1 MKQVP
6 SLYSPE
12 FFKATRNYRAM
23 LSENFMRLL
32 KSLHEKVPAEVF
44 SFALEIGNILYRERY
59 PERDL
64 MAGMVCSAGMTA
76 QEELQP
82 EDRQKARL
90 AWEILEGNKPVLS
103 EANEI
108 KQAALDIASL
118 IGAEF
123 IRARETYSLTLIS
136 KENAG
141 EFLNRCR
148 AFMAQVKEGK
158 FYPLLKKRVNDL
170 SYGLGFYDPQKDD
183 EGSIYEL
190 KMPAGEAAK
199 AIRSLISL
207 AGFYSCEAQEGTDWQ
222 HEAPFMH
229 CFVRSFP
236 WQEDK
241 LLRLMQLIGAHYSQA
256 CIKKV
261 GAESRRALDGWH
273 RLTLTVHFKSQI
285 FGRQK
290 ALQLLEPD
298 NFSDPWPTLL
308 SLV

>member
-1 MKQVP
+1 MKLVP

-32 KSLHEKVPAEVF
+32 KSLHEKVPADVF

-59 PERDL
+59 SERDQ
-64 MAGMVCSAGMTA
+64 MAGMVCAAGMTA

-90 AWEILEGNKPVLS
+90 AWEILEGNEPVLS

-141 EFLNRCR
+141 DFLKRWR

-183 EGSIYEL
+183 EGAIYEL
-190 KMPAGEAAK
+190 KMPPGEAAK

-207 AGFYSCEAQEGTDWQ
+207 EGFYSCEAQEGTDGQ

-241 LLRLMQLIGAHYSQA
+241 LLRLMQIIGAHYSQA

-273 RLTLTVHFKSQI
+273 RLTLTVYFKSQI
-285 FGRQK
+285 FARQK

>member
-6 SLYSPE
+6 SLYSTE
-12 FFKATRNYRAM
+12 FFKVTSNYRAM

-32 KSLHEKVPAEVF
+32 KSLHEKVPADVF
-44 SFALEIGNILYRERY
+44 SFAVEIGNTLYRERY

-64 MAGMVCSAGMTA
+64 MAGMVCAAGMTA

-90 AWEILEGNKPVLS
+90 AWEILEGNEPVLS

-123 IRARETYSLTLIS
+123 LRARETYSFTLIS

-141 EFLNRCR
+141 EFFNQWQTFLPN
-148 AFMAQVKEGK
+148 VKDGK
-158 FYPLLKKRVNDL
+158 FYPLLKKRFKEWSN
-170 SYGLGFYDPQKDD
+170 SLGFYDPQEDD
-183 EGSIYEL
+183 EGTIYEL
-190 KMPAGEAAK
+190 KMPTGEAAK

-207 AGFYSCEAQEGTDWQ
+207 AGFYSCEAQEGTDGQ
-222 HEAPFMH
+222 HGAPFMH

-236 WQEDK
+236 WQEEK
-241 LLRLMQLIGAHYSQA
+241 LLRLMQLIGAHYPQA

-273 RLTLTVHFKSQI
+273 RLTLTVYFKSQI
-285 FGRQK
+285 FARQK
-290 ALQLLEPD
+290 ALQLLDPD
-298 NFSDPWPTLL
+298 YFSDPWLTLL